1 MEIGKKIRE
10 LRIARNLTQEAL
22 AAELSVTPQAISK
35 WECGTTT
42 PDIQLLPDIAIFFGV
57 TLDELFCLT
66 DDNELDRIQN
76 QIWDSRLLP
85 QAELERAERFLQS
98 RIEAGYRPGR
108 CWCLRAQL
116 HNHQA
121 QQHHELAAEY
131 ARQALAV
138 SPTEKDAHSELCEA
152 TGVPS
157 PNYSDGRAVWFC
169 NRKTHLDIVAR
180 SLNFNFN
187 SAAALVAGVSDTM
200 PVIGGTFVELDFMQ
214 DYDVCGGFGSLYSLA
229 QREGMVIDSNASV
242 KWLQN
247 MTCFKGLA
255 RYDGKPAIGEAF
267 VLFNYKNTAPKT
279 TATFGVDYANEGL
292 GTLIVTTA
300 AGASGKTTVTVAGNA
315 SANKLRYKLAGAP
328 LSVEAGEKLDASWT
342 AMTSG
347 ASVAAATG
355 NVITV
360 VEIDASGKAV
370 KLGSATCTAGA

>member
-121 QQHHELAAEY
+121 QQHHALAAEY

-138 SPTEKDAHSELCEA
+138 SPTEKD
-152 TGVPS
+152 VPQ
-157 PNYSDGRAVWFC
+157 RALRGDRRHVW
-169 NRKTHLDIVAR
+169 R
-180 SLNFNFN
+180 
-187 SAAALVAGVSDTM
+187 LVR
-200 PVIGGTFVELDFMQ
+200 
-214 DYDVCGGFGSLYSLA
+214 A
-229 QREGMVIDSNASV
+229 QSR
-242 KWLQN
+242 
-247 MTCFKGLA
+247 
-255 RYDGKPAIGEAF
+255 PAYR
-267 VLFNYKNTAPKT
+267 L
-279 TATFGVDYANEGL
+279 L
-292 GTLIVTTA
+292 
-300 AGASGKTTVTVAGNA
+300 
-315 SANKLRYKLAGAP
+315 LRIRRGAP
-328 LSVEAGEKLDASWT
+328 GLPARLSLT
-342 AMTSG
+342 A
-347 ASVAAATG
+347 
-355 NVITV
+355 
-360 VEIDASGKAV
+360 
-370 KLGSATCTAGA
+370 

>member
-121 QQHHELAAEY
+121 QQHHALAAEY
-131 ARQALAV
+131 ARQALGRQ
-138 SPTEKDAHSELCEA
+138 P
-152 TGVPS
+152 
-157 PNYSDGRAVWFC
+157 DGEGRPQRALRGDRRHVW
-169 NRKTHLDIVAR
+169 
-180 SLNFNFN
+180 
-187 SAAALVAGVSDTM
+187 
-200 PVIGGTFVELDFMQ
+200 
-214 DYDVCGGFGSLYSLA
+214 
-229 QREGMVIDSNASV
+229 
-242 KWLQN
+242 
-247 MTCFKGLA
+247 
-255 RYDGKPAIGEAF
+255 
-267 VLFNYKNTAPKT
+267 
-279 TATFGVDYANEGL
+279 
-292 GTLIVTTA
+292 
-300 AGASGKTTVTVAGNA
+300 
-315 SANKLRYKLAGAP
+315 
-328 LSVEAGEKLDASWT
+328 
-342 AMTSG
+342 
-347 ASVAAATG
+347 
-355 NVITV
+355 
-360 VEIDASGKAV
+360 
-370 KLGSATCTAGA
+370 

>member
-121 QQHHELAAEY
+121 QQHRRRNMPGRRLPSARRRRMPTASSARRPAA
-131 ARQALAV
+131 RL
-138 SPTEKDAHSELCEA
+138 A
-152 TGVPS
+152 TGACTTTPGAS
-157 PNYSDGRAVWFC
+157 PITANSLRRIRITRAATSGC
-169 NRKTHLDIVAR
+169 
-180 SLNFNFN
+180 S
-187 SAAALVAGVSDTM
+187 
-200 PVIGGTFVELDFMQ
+200 
-214 DYDVCGGFGSLYSLA
+214 
-229 QREGMVIDSNASV
+229 
-242 KWLQN
+242 
-247 MTCFKGLA
+247 
-255 RYDGKPAIGEAF
+255 
-267 VLFNYKNTAPKT
+267 T
-279 TATFGVDYANEGL
+279 TSSR
-292 GTLIVTTA
+292 TA
-300 AGASGKTTVTVAGNA
+300 A
-315 SANKLRYKLAGAP
+315 
-328 LSVEAGEKLDASWT
+328 
-342 AMTSG
+342 
-347 ASVAAATG
+347 
-355 NVITV
+355 
-360 VEIDASGKAV
+360 
-370 KLGSATCTAGA
+370 